1 MLPSI
6 LHHSPKANRVVV
18 VPYFSH
24 YFYALEALV
33 SWWGLGP
40 LNQSVPR
47 KSKRLILD
55 KFYFESSN
63 ITRKENKGFVSLENL
78 EFAKKSIKEDSKIEA
93 EIIHRMMARPYLVR
107 IKARNQYFWGL
118 ISLQWNHGKS

>member
-1 MLPSI
+1 M
-6 LHHSPKANRVVV
+6 VV

-33 SWWGLGP
+33 LWRGLGP
-40 LNQSVPR
+40 LTQSVPSKS

-63 ITRKENKGFVSLENL
+63 ITRKENKGFISLENL

-107 IKARNQYFWGL
+107 IKARNQYFWG
-118 ISLQWNHGKS
+118 H

>member
-6 LHHSPKANRVVV
+6 LHHSPKANRMAM

-33 SWWGLGP
+33 LWRALGP
-40 LNQSVPR
+40 LNQSVPS

-55 KFYFESSN
+55 KLYFECSN
-63 ITRKENKGFVSLENL
+63 ITRKENKGFTPLENL
-78 EFAKKSIKEDSKIEA
+78 EFAKQSIKEDSKIKA
-93 EIIHRMMARPYLVR
+93 EIIHRIARPYPVR
-107 IKARNQYFWGL
+107 MKARNQYFWE
-118 ISLQWNHGKS
+118 H